1 MSQRDAVLSYLA
13 LQFWFFPPVG
23 QDMHSAQSAKPPKS
37 GPISHYVRWKFDPN
51 ATDLSVE
58 PRELVR
64 LEGEMPKV
72 DARNETKPY
81 NWLFL
86 AMQDPHAKEPAAGG
100 LYNAIAKCNVND
112 GTYEYWAA
120 GGKIAL
126 HEAAFIPRGPDGG

>member
-1 MSQRDAVLSYLA
+1 
-13 LQFWFFPPVG
+13 
-23 QDMHSAQSAKPPKS
+23 MHSAQSAKPPKS